1 MKTKQIISSLAAL
14 AIIAGIAVPA
24 LGEEKEDT
32 VPMAKVPA
40 KVKATLAKYAA
51 EADVKQVE
59 KGEQD
64 DTKVYEFDI
73 EQGTHKFEVTISKKG
88 KYLGQE
94 EDVELSAVPDAAQ
107 KGLTTAA
114 GGGKL
119 SGFEKATD
127 ADGKITYEA
136 DLDKDGKKS
145 EVAVDADGK
154 VVSTESGSGDKE
166 DKD

>member
-1 MKTKQIISSLAAL
+1 MKTKHIISTLAAL
-14 AIIAGIAVPA
+14 AIIAGIALPA

-32 VPMAKVPA
+32 ISFDKVPA
-40 KVKATLAKYAA
+40 KVKATLAKYAT

-59 KGEQD
+59 KGDQD
-64 DTKVYEFDI
+64 GTKVYEFDI

-94 EDVELSAVPDAAQ
+94 EDVELSTIPDAAQ

-114 GGGKL
+114 AGGKL

-127 ADGKITYEA
+127 ADGKIAYEA

-145 EVAVDADGK
+145 EVSVDADGK
-154 VVSTESGSGDKE
+154 VVSTESTFGDKE

>member
-1 MKTKQIISSLAAL
+1 MKTNHIISSLAAL

-24 LGEEKEDT
+24 LGEEKEETIAFD
-32 VPMAKVPA
+32 KVSA

-51 EADVKQVE
+51 EADVKKVE
-59 KGEQD
+59 KGDED
-64 DTKVYEFDI
+64 GTKVYEFDI
-73 EQGTHKFEVTISKKG
+73 EQGAHKFEVTISKKG

-114 GGGKL
+114 AGGKL

-127 ADGKITYEA
+127 AEGKVTYEA

-145 EVAVDADGK
+145 EIAVDADGK
-154 VVSTESGSGDKE
+154 VVRTESGDKE

>member
-1 MKTKQIISSLAAL
+1 MKTNHIISSLAAL

-24 LGEEKEDT
+24 LGEEKDETIAFD
-32 VPMAKVPA
+32 KVPA

-51 EADVKQVE
+51 EADVKKVE
-59 KGEQD
+59 KGDED
-64 DTKVYEFDI
+64 GTKVYEFDI
-73 EQGTHKFEVTISKKG
+73 EQGAHKFEVTISKKG

-94 EDVELSAVPDAAQ
+94 EDVDLSAVPDAAQ

-114 GGGKL
+114 AGGKL

-127 ADGKITYEA
+127 AEGKVTYEA

-145 EVAVDADGK
+145 EIAVDADGK
-154 VVSTESGSGDKE
+154 VVRTESGDKE